1 MSGASYTPRKPP
13 ELPRA
18 NPHQRDRGQ
27 RPARRPRRQPQW
39 VYWVRRA
46 GALLILLLLFTS
58 LVRAC
63 GASGEGSE
71 QTSAA
76 RTTSTAAAETT
87 AATTMQAP
95 PAHIEASRPQ
105 EMVVP
110 AIDMKAKFE
119 DGDCRVVKGNVDPG
133 GLGKACAYTAPDKPY
148 QLPGTD
154 AGDIV
159 VIAGHAAA
167 GVPAVFDKLYNPA
180 ENAHTLKIGDTMYLR
195 TADSGDWWLKYEV
208 TDLHDPMKDA
218 LANAPEI
225 WGNDPTP
232 GRLVTISCVQPTNPF
247 EDSVRN
253 AVIGWRFVGVSAE
266 PRD

>member
-1 MSGASYTPRKPP
+1 MAGDTYVPRRPP
-13 ELPRA
+13 ELPRSSGRTA
-18 NPHQRDRGQ
+18 PQ
-27 RPARRPRRQPQW
+27 RPASKPRKPRKPQW
-39 VYWVRRA
+39 VYTARRA
-46 GALLILLLLFTS
+46 GALLILALLLFAI
-58 LVRAC
+58 VRAC
-63 GASGEGSE
+63 GGPADPEPQPQAETQSSTT
-71 QTSAA
+71 TSA
-76 RTTSTAAAETT
+76 TTTT
-87 AATTMQAP
+87 TQAP

-110 AIDMKAKFE
+110 AIGMNAKFE
-119 DGDCRVVKGNVDPG
+119 DGDCRVVKGNVDPD
-133 GLGKACAYTAPDKPY
+133 GLNKACAYTAPDKPY

-167 GVPAVFDKLYNPA
+167 GVPAVFDKLYNP

-195 TADSGDWWLKYEV
+195 TANSGEWWLKYEV

-247 EDSVRN
+247 EDSVLSL
-253 AVIGWRFVGVSAE
+253 IHI
-266 PRD
+266 

>member
-1 MSGASYTPRKPP
+1 MAGDTYVPRRPP
-13 ELPRA
+13 ELPRSSGRTA
-18 NPHQRDRGQ
+18 
-27 RPARRPRRQPQW
+27 PARPPRKPRKPQW
-39 VYWVRRA
+39 VYTARRA
-46 GALLILLLLFTS
+46 GALLILALLFITV
-58 LVRAC
+58 VRAC
-63 GASGEGSE
+63 NGPAEPE
-71 QTSAA
+71 PQPQAETQAQT
-76 RTTSTAAAETT
+76 TAETT
-87 AATTMQAP
+87 TTTTQAP
-95 PAHIEASRPQ
+95 PAHIEASRPE

-180 ENAHTLKIGDTMYLR
+180 ENAHTLKLGDTMYLR

-232 GRLVTISCVQPTNPF
+232 GRLVTISCVQPANPF

-253 AVIGWRFVGVSAE
+253 AVIGWRFVEVSAE

>member
-1 MSGASYTPRKPP
+1 MAGDTYVPRRPP
-13 ELPRA
+13 ELPRSSGRTA
-18 NPHQRDRGQ
+18 
-27 RPARRPRRQPQW
+27 PAHPPRKPRKPQW
-39 VYWVRRA
+39 VYTARRA
-46 GALLILLLLFTS
+46 GALLILALLFITV
-58 LVRAC
+58 VRAC
-63 GASGEGSE
+63 NGPAEPE
-71 QTSAA
+71 PQPQAETQAQT
-76 RTTSTAAAETT
+76 TAETT
-87 AATTMQAP
+87 TTTTQAP
-95 PAHIEASRPQ
+95 PAHIEASRPE

-119 DGDCRVVKGNVDPG
+119 DRDCRVVKGNVDPG
-133 GLGKACAYTAPDKPY
+133 GWGKACAYTAPDKPY

-218 LANAPEI
+218 LANVPEI

-232 GRLVTISCVQPTNPF
+232 GRLVTISCVQPANPF

-253 AVIGWRFVGVSAE
+253 AVIGWRFVEVSAE

>member
-1 MSGASYTPRKPP
+1 MAGDTYVPRRPP
-13 ELPRA
+13 ELPRSSGRTA
-18 NPHQRDRGQ
+18 SQ
-27 RPARRPRRQPQW
+27 RPQRPPRKPRQPQW
-39 VYWVRRA
+39 VYTVRRA
-46 GALLILLLLFTS
+46 GALLVLALLLFAI
-58 LVRAC
+58 VRAC
-63 GASGEGSE
+63 GGPADPEPQPQAETQSSTT
-71 QTSAA
+71 TSA
-76 RTTSTAAAETT
+76 TTTTTQAA
-87 AATTMQAP
+87 

-110 AIDMKAKFE
+110 AIGMKAKFE
-119 DGDCRVVKGNVDPG
+119 DGDCRVVKGNVDPD
-133 GLGKACAYTAPDKPY
+133 GLNKACAYTAPDKPY

-195 TADSGDWWLKYEV
+195 TAASGEWWLKYEV

-253 AVIGWRFVGVSAE
+253 AVIGWRFAGVSAD

>member
-1 MSGASYTPRKPP
+1 MAGDTYVPRRPP
-13 ELPRA
+13 ELPRSSGRTA
-18 NPHQRDRGQ
+18 
-27 RPARRPRRQPQW
+27 PARPPRKPRKPQW
-39 VYWVRRA
+39 VYTVRRA
-46 GALLILLLLFTS
+46 GALLILALLFITA
-58 LVRAC
+58 VRAC
-63 GASGEGSE
+63 NGPAEPE
-71 QTSAA
+71 PQPQAETQTQ
-76 RTTSTAAAETT
+76 TTAETT
-87 AATTMQAP
+87 VTTTQTP

-232 GRLVTISCVQPTNPF
+232 GRLVTISCVQPANPF

-253 AVIGWRFVGVSAE
+253 AVIGWRFVEVSAE

>member
-1 MSGASYTPRKPP
+1 MAGDTYVPRRPP
-13 ELPRA
+13 ELPRSSGRTA
-18 NPHQRDRGQ
+18 PE
-27 RPARRPRRQPQW
+27 RPARKPRKPQW
-39 VYWVRRA
+39 VYTARRA
-46 GALLILLLLFTS
+46 GALLILALLLFAI
-58 LVRAC
+58 VRAC
-63 GASGEGSE
+63 GGPADPEPQPQAETQSSTT
-71 QTSAA
+71 TSA
-76 RTTSTAAAETT
+76 TTTT
-87 AATTMQAP
+87 TQAP

-110 AIDMKAKFE
+110 AIGMKAKFE
-119 DGDCRVVKGNVDPG
+119 DGDCRVVKGNVDPD
-133 GLGKACAYTAPDKPY
+133 GLNKACAYTAPEKPY

-180 ENAHTLKIGDTMYLR
+180 ENAHTLKMGDTMYLR
-195 TADSGDWWLKYEV
+195 TAASGEWWLKYEV

-253 AVIGWRFVGVSAE
+253 AVIGWRFAGVSAD

>member
-1 MSGASYTPRKPP
+1 MAGDTYVPRRPP
-13 ELPRA
+13 ELPRSSG
-18 NPHQRDRGQ
+18 RTE
-27 RPARRPRRQPQW
+27 PARPPRKPRKPQW
-39 VYWVRRA
+39 VYTARRA
-46 GALLILLLLFTS
+46 GALLILALLFITV
-58 LVRAC
+58 VRAC
-63 GASGEGSE
+63 NGPAEPE
-71 QTSAA
+71 PQPQAETQAQT
-76 RTTSTAAAETT
+76 TAETT
-87 AATTMQAP
+87 TTTTQAP
-95 PAHIEASRPQ
+95 PAHIDESRPQ

-232 GRLVTISCVQPTNPF
+232 GRLVTISCVQPANPF

-253 AVIGWRFVGVSAE
+253 AVIGWRFVEVSAE